1 MGIPENKE
9 ERIGG
14 VLLDFSHYPGEDFY
28 CDGAVEEEILEL
40 AKEHAPSEFPALIQD
55 KKSWEVLYHLS
66 PVRGNIVRW
75 IPFTGKE
82 KVLEI
87 GAGPGA
93 ITSALAEE
101 VAQVECV
108 ELSAKRSRINAWR
121 NKDRDN
127 VTIHVGNFTDI
138 EPSLPDDYDYIFLIG
153 VLEYAQVY
161 LDKGE
166 DSFREE
172 ITRLLPHLKPGGRL
186 VIAIENRL
194 GIKYF
199 AGCREDHTGRYFDS
213 IENYADAQ
221 LAVHTFSKPALEK
234 LFASCHIT
242 DAHFYYPYPDYKFPS
257 TIYSENRLP
266 DASELTDNIRNFD
279 RDRLLLF
286 DEKKAY
292 DGLTQDGI
300 FPLFSNSFAAV
311 IGPALP
317 VDYCKFSNDRAQQYQ
332 IYTQLRIGRDG
343 TKEIVKKPATAE
355 AAAHVRRME
364 ESCQKLKARYAG
376 SKLQISECRIEE
388 GERPAAVFSFVTGE
402 VLESLLDA
410 CLVQGKQDEFKA
422 LLREFYQRT
431 GYHDETDFADY
442 DMTFRNILVEGDTW
456 TAIDYEWAKEE
467 QMSAE
472 ELLFRALYCYCL
484 EKEERRELPLEE
496 LLAEFGITPAQIE
509 QWKAK
514 EPAFQEK
521 VSGGRLSLGE
531 LRAQI
536 GGDVII
542 PAELIREDPVLLE
555 EELAKEKEKEEQK
568 SEEPGLASVQ
578 VYYDRGNGFSEADSF
593 FLKEH
598 YEEEGLIRFT
608 LEIPANVRNLRI
620 DPAICPCMTMV
631 RCIDREGIS
640 CKEMLKK
647 TRHNGIPVAGGVLFT
662 TSDPWFVWNLGKEQ
676 RKNVC
681 KKGRT
686 GTLVLDFELQM
697 AGLPSTMAQA
707 LAQ

>member
-1 MGIPENKE
+1 MGVPENKE

-40 AKEHAPSEFPALIQD
+40 AKTHAPSEFPSLIQE

-75 IPFTGKE
+75 IPFTGRE

-127 VTIHVGNFTDI
+127 ITIHVGNFADI
-138 EPSLPDDYDYIFLIG
+138 EPSLPDDYDYILLIG

-161 LDKGE
+161 LDKGA

-194 GIKYF
+194 GLKYF

-213 IENYADAQ
+213 IEDYADAQ

-234 LFASCHIT
+234 LFVSCGIR

-257 TIYSENRLP
+257 TVYSEKRLP

-292 DGLTQDGI
+292 DGLTQDGL
-300 FPLFSNSFAAV
+300 FELFSNSFAAV

-317 VDYCKFSNDRAQQYQ
+317 VEYCKFSNDRAEEFQ
-332 IYTQLRIGRDG
+332 IYTQLRTDRDG
-343 TKEIVKKPATAE
+343 RREIVKKPASESAVP
-355 AAAHVRRME
+355 HVRRMTE
-364 ESCQKLKARYAG
+364 ACRRLKERYAG
-376 SKLQISECRIEE
+376 GKLQIADCRIEE
-388 GERPAAVFSFVTGE
+388 GDRPKVVFPYVTGRP
-402 VLESLLDA
+402 LESLLDE
-410 CLVQGKQDEFKA
+410 CLVQGNQDGFLT
-422 LLREFYQRT
+422 LLREFYERT
-431 GYHDETDFADY
+431 GYHDEADFADY
-442 DMTFRNILVEGDTW
+442 DMTFQNILVDGDVW
-456 TAIDYEWAKEE
+456 SAIDYEWAREG
-467 QMSAE
+467 QMSGE

-484 EKEERRELPLEE
+484 EKEERRKLPLEK
-496 LLAEFGITPAQIE
+496 LLAEFGITTAQIE
-509 QWKAK
+509 EWKLK
-514 EPAFQEK
+514 EPAFQEH
-521 VSGGRLSLGE
+521 VTGGRIPLGE

-542 PAELIREDPVLLE
+542 PTELIRENPALLE

-568 SEEPGLASVQ
+568 EEEPRLSSVQ
-578 VYYDRGNGFSEADSF
+578 VYYDRGNGFSEEDSF
-593 FLKEH
+593 FLKQH
-598 YEEEGLIRFT
+598 YEEEGIIRFT
-608 LEIPANVRNLRI
+608 LDIPGDVRSLRI
-620 DPAICPCMTMV
+620 DPAICPCIAMV
-631 RCIDREGIS
+631 RRIEKEGVS
-640 CKEMLKK
+640 CREMLKK
-647 TRHNGIPVAGGVLFT
+647 IRHNGVPAAGGYLFT
-662 TSDPWFVWNLGKEQ
+662 TSDPWFMWNLGKEQ
-676 RKNVC
+676 KKNAG
-681 KKGRT
+681 GRGQT
-686 GTLVLDFELQM
+686 GVLKLDFELQM

-707 LAQ
+707 LVK

>member
-28 CDGAVEEEILEL
+28 CDGAVEGEILEL
-40 AKEHAPSEFPALIQD
+40 AKEHEPSEFPALIQE

-93 ITSALAEE
+93 ITSALAVEA
-101 VAQVECV
+101 AQVECV
-108 ELSAKRSRINAWR
+108 ELSAMRSRINAWR

-138 EPSLPDDYDYIFLIG
+138 EPSLPADYDYILLIG

-194 GIKYF
+194 GLKYF

-234 LFASCHIT
+234 LFASCGIK
-242 DAHFYYPYPDYKFPS
+242 DAHFYYPYPDYKFPGS
-257 TIYSENRLP
+257 IYSEERLP

-292 DGLTQDGI
+292 DGLTEDGL

-317 VDYCKFSNDRAQQYQ
+317 VEYCKFSNDRAEEFQ
-332 IYTQLRIGRDG
+332 IYTQLRIGADG
-343 TKEIVKKPATAE
+343 RREIVKKPATP
-355 AAAHVRRME
+355 AADGHVRRME
-364 ESCQKLKARYAG
+364 ESCRRLQARYAG
-376 SKLQISECRIEE
+376 GKLQITDCRIEE
-388 GERPAAVFSFVTGE
+388 GERPAAVFPYVTGRP
-402 VLESLLDA
+402 LEAMLDA
-410 CLVQGKQDEFKA
+410 CLVQGDEEGFRS
-422 LLREFYQRT
+422 LLREFYERT
-431 GYHDETDFADY
+431 GYHDENDFADY
-442 DMTFRNILVEGDTW
+442 DMTFQNILVDGDTW
-456 TAIDYEWAKEE
+456 TAIDYEWVREG
-467 QMSAE
+467 QMSAG

-484 EKEERRELPLEE
+484 EKEERSELPLEE
-496 LLAEFGITPAQIE
+496 LLADFSITPAQIE
-509 QWKAK
+509 EWKLK
-514 EPAFQEK
+514 EPAFQEY
-521 VSGGRLSLGE
+521 VSGGRTPLGE

-536 GGDVII
+536 GGDVTI
-542 PAELIREDPVLLE
+542 PAELIRENPALLE
-555 EELAKEKEKEEQK
+555 EELARAEKEEEQK
-568 SEEPGLASVQ
+568 EEEPCLSSVQ
-578 VYYDRGNGFSEADSF
+578 VYYDRGEGFSEADSF

-608 LEIPANVRNLRI
+608 LEIPGDVRSLRI
-620 DPAICPCMTMV
+620 DPAICPCVAMV
-631 RCIDREGIS
+631 RRIDREGES
-640 CKEMLKK
+640 CRELLKK
-647 TRHNGIPVAGGVLFT
+647 PRHNGIAAAGGVLFT
-662 TSDPWFVWNLGKEQ
+662 TSDPWFMWNLSKEQ
-676 RKNVC
+676 
-681 KKGRT
+681 KKAGRNGEN
-686 GTLVLDFELQM
+686 GTLKLYFELQM

-707 LAQ
+707 LSE